1 MFSFLVCLFLADAWS
16 GWRIN
21 VFWTAYGRFQRGG
34 PECQLSQCCSSDVQ
48 RELEGQA
55 SEQERL
61 AAEDLSASSA
71 LFLPVFPAYLRQQ
84 EETVILQDS

>member
-1 MFSFLVCLFLADAWS
+1 MSFGLMANFEAGVL
-16 GWRIN
+16 N
-21 VFWTAYGRFQRGG
+21 VSCPGAG
-34 PECQLSQCCSSDVQ
+34 SSDIR

-71 LFLPVFPAYLRQQ
+71 LFLCSLHICGGRRRQSHTKIQ
-84 EETVILQDS
+84 AVSSLHPKAFAGTNS